1 MTWQSV
7 SASCHFTLWTMSWHT
22 SGFKNI
28 DIYYCNTLT
37 AAYGTSTSLT
47 VLCLMMTLLFFSA
60 WTPGYVNIKCESNI
74 LALDTSVTPYV
85 THPLQLP
92 SSGIKVVH
100 PTASQQLIQAG
111 LILRN
116 FALTH
121 LEILH
126 HFQTFAVMF
135 SLTQFGMEETWL
147 AGSHVT
153 VTPSVMCMD

>member
-1 MTWQSV
+1 MTWQKV
-7 SASCHFTLWTMSWHT
+7 SASCHLTLWTTSWHT
-22 SGFKNI
+22 SGFKNT
-28 DIYYCNTLT
+28 DVYYCNTFT

-60 WTPGYVNIKCESNI
+60 WTSGYVKIKCDKQHPCTGYISNTIRHSSLAITSSNIKV
-74 LALDTSVTPYV
+74 A
-85 THPLQLP
+85 
-92 SSGIKVVH
+92 H

-126 HFQTFAVMF
+126 HFRTYAITF
-135 SLTQFGMEETWL
+135 SLTKSGT
-147 AGSHVT
+147 ADVR
-153 VTPSVMCMD
+153 